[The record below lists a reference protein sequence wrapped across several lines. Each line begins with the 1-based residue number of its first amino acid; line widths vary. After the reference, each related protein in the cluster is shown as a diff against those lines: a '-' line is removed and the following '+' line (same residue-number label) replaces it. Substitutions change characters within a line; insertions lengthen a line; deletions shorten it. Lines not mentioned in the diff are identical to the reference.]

1 VRFLAI
7 LANGLSHI
15 DLVDTIRLILA
26 TVSKMGNIESLGSL
40 VTVHTLQ
47 CGSQKTICKEHFIR
61 IYEQLINADFLQEF
75 TLRCFESDDRQIRAT
90 ELSIFK
96 HIGEAAPTDPMAT
109 HVMMLLDNFQHSGP
123 NGTHRCFVFEPM
135 GSTAASMVN
144 KNRIKLFG
152 KRVRYPKWMAKL
164 ILKHALLGLA
174 FLHRNNIV
182 HGDLQPGNLLFSISD
197 INSLSEEELKQDQ
210 SQQDQSTT
218 PQLLE
223 RLDGIHDIVFLGNR
237 FTNMLALARKCW

>member
-1 VRFLAI
+1 MTAK
-7 LANGLSHI
+7 S
-15 DLVDTIRLILA
+15 T
-26 TVSKMGNIESLGSL
+26 TTS
-40 VTVHTLQ
+40 
-47 CGSQKTICKEHFIR
+47 
-61 IYEQLINADFLQEF
+61 
-75 TLRCFESDDRQIRAT
+75 AT
-90 ELSIFK
+90 EVSIFK
-96 HIGEAAPTDPMAT
+96 RIGEAALTDPMAK

-144 KNRIKLFG
+144 KLPENRIKPFHE
-152 KRVRYPKWMAKL
+152 RARYPKWMAKL
-164 ILKHALLGLA
+164 ILKHALLGLV

-218 PQLLE
+218 PELLE
-223 RLDGIHDIVFLGNR
+223 RLDGKEDKWAPRYLFLGQSVHKYVN
-237 FTNMLALARKCW
+237 TGPEMLVKISDLGAGRHSPLPLL